1 MLRSIILDVFS
12 GVFRIILNTRIL
24 YYEHMITEELLNFI
38 ETQLKQGAD
47 KNEIKKTLLENGWS
61 EADVNEAFSIV
72 ELGAVKKEEKELPP
86 SPISNISNSTSVSC
100 NYNTTNTTGSLPSA
114 TSLLKEAWDIY
125 KKKIWTFLGIELILP
140 ILSGILIFVLM
151 FVLVISFGASYFFSL
166 FQTSGIPQETPNLN
180 TGVIIAFVIA
190 LVLVIAVGVIAQLI
204 AQVGLLYAI
213 KDRQEGIGIKEAYKR
228 GWRKIRPYLWIQI
241 IGGFA
246 TMAGFIFLIIPGIIM
261 AVWFSLAIFVLASED
276 LQGTH
281 AILKSKEYVK
291 GYWGAVFWRIIYL
304 VVIMIVISIG
314 LSTIFSIA
322 RIPAMGSI
330 ANMILNIFLTPLFFI
345 YYYLVYEK
353 LKLLKGDLSFSPTSG
368 QKTALTIVAIV
379 GALIIPL
386 ILGSIIAARKK
397 ALDISDPQNFMMPN
411 IQTPYNFDK

>member
-1 MLRSIILDVFS
+1 MV
-12 GVFRIILNTRIL
+12 
-24 YYEHMITEELLNFI
+24 TEELLNFI
-38 ETQLKQGAD
+38 KTQLKQGAD

-72 ELGAVKKEEKELPP
+72 ELGTVKKEKKELPS

-100 NYNTTNTTGSLPSA
+100 NYNTTGSLPNA
-114 TSLLKEAWDIY
+114 TSLLKEAWGIY
-125 KKKIWTFLGIELILP
+125 KQKIWTFLGIQLILP
-140 ILSGILIFVLM
+140 ILSGILVFA
-151 FVLVISFGASYFFSL
+151 LVFALIIVFGASYFFSL
-166 FQTSGIPQETPNLN
+166 FQTPGIPQKAPDFSVGT
-180 TGVIIAFVIA
+180 IITFVIA
-190 LVLVIAVGVIAQLI
+190 LVLVVAVGVIAQLI

-228 GWRKIRPYLWIQI
+228 GWRKIRPYLWIQV

-276 LQGTH
+276 LRGTH

-304 VVIMIVISIG
+304 IVIMTVISIG

-322 RIPAMGSI
+322 RIPAVGSI

-353 LKLLKGDLSFSPTSG
+353 LKSLKGDLVFSPTSG
-368 QKTALTIVAIV
+368 QKNALTVVAIV

-386 ILGSIIAARKK
+386 ILGSIIFAS
-397 ALDISDPQNFMMPN
+397 LDTLRNSSSNIHSPQDFRTLDF
-411 IQTPYNFDK
+411 QETPYDW